1 MRKIVGIILHIVTG
15 LICCFIL
22 VYPMLFLL
30 RYDSQK
36 IYYMLGAGLMAI
48 VFFISDFLLDLIDRI
63 IDKFDKY

>member
-1 MRKIVGIILHIVTG
+1 MRKIIKTILYIVGA
-15 LICCFIL
+15 LICCFVL

-48 VFFISDFLLDLIDRI
+48 VFFLSEHLLDLIDRI
-63 IDKFDKY
+63 FDKYDEY